1 MAKDHTE
8 YYLPDGFSTAG
19 LIYRSIRYYF
29 RSSIEAININM
40 ARFGDSYT
48 AVFPGNRLV
57 IVTRDAGFINH
68 VLRENHTN
76 YHKSEFT
83 SDRAG
88 RLFGNGLLF
97 SNGDYWLRQ
106 RRLIQPGFHSRRLQG
121 LYDIVA
127 GTVDE
132 CLTTFPTG
140 DNIDIYP
147 LVHQVA
153 FEIALRSLFDVELP
167 PGMMVELSSLF
178 HDLQKF
184 FVMEVKRPL
193 RKLTYPLTGAE
204 KLSKRRSENLRGL
217 IRDIVRRRRID
228 PGTYNDLLDMLL
240 SARYEDTGQPMDEDQ
255 VIDEVLVLL
264 FAGHETTANTLS
276 WTLGMIA
283 SQPAVLERLKENV
296 EGTDA
301 NGSVRNEYINAVINE
316 SMRLRP
322 AAWMTD
328 RVALSDDRYGPYS
341 YPKGTII
348 LSFFYGLHRHKDH
361 WEDADAFRPER
372 FLDENGKM
380 KKPAAYFPFGAGPRM
395 CIGNNFAMAEMSI
408 FLRAFIRKFSI
419 DPTGQTP
426 AMMPLMTLR
435 PDKMILKIKRRGA

>member
-1 MAKDHTE
+1 MAKDHTG
-8 YYLPDGFSTAG
+8 YHIPKGFSATG

-29 RSSIEAININM
+29 RNSIKGVTINM
-40 ARFGDSYT
+40 ARFGDTYS
-48 AVFPGNRLV
+48 AIFPGNRLV
-57 IVTRDAGFINH
+57 IVTRDAGFVNY

-83 SDRAG
+83 SDKAA

-106 RRLIQPGFHSRRLQG
+106 RRLIQPGFHSKRLQG

-132 CLTTFPTG
+132 YLTTFPTG
-140 DNIDIYP
+140 DNVDIYP
-147 LVHQVA
+147 LVHQLA
-153 FEIALRSLFDVELP
+153 FEIAIRSLFNVELP
-167 PGMMVELSSLF
+167 PGMMVELSTLF
-178 HDLQKF
+178 HGLQEF
-184 FVMEVKRPL
+184 FVKEVNRPL
-193 RKLTYPLTGAE
+193 RKLTYPLTGADR
-204 KLSKRRSENLRGL
+204 LAKRRSENLRGL
-217 IRDIVRRRRID
+217 IRDIIRRRRID

-240 SARYEDTGQPMDEDQ
+240 SARYEDTGLPMDEDPI
-255 VIDEVLVLL
+255 IDEVLVLL

-276 WTLGMIA
+276 WMLGLIA
-283 SQPAVLERLKENV
+283 SQPSVLKKLQEEV
-296 EGTDA
+296 EGIDA
-301 NGSVRNEYINAVINE
+301 NGSIRNEYINAVINE

-328 RVALSDDRYGPYS
+328 RVALKDDRYGPYS

-361 WEDADAFRPER
+361 WEDGEAFRPER

-380 KKPAAYFPFGAGPRM
+380 KKPTAYFPFGAGPRM

-408 FLRAFIRKFSI
+408 FVQAFFRKFSI
-419 DPTGQTP
+419 APTGQVP
-426 AMMPLMTLR
+426 VLMPLMTLR
-435 PDKMILKIKRRGA
+435 PDKVILKVMGRGA